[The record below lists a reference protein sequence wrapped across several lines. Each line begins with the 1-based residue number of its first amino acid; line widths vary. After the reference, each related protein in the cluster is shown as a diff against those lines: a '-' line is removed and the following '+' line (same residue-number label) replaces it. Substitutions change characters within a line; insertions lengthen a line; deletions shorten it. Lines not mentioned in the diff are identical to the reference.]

1 MPQIIEKKFFSSTDL
16 KNNTKNVLDTTNDL
30 WEVFILNNNKPKAV
44 IISIDR
50 YNSMNKYYIP
60 EVEPGEWEKQAIAEY
75 EKEKKEWTLQ
85 FIEGEEVFDF
95 LNKLK

>member
-44 IISIDR
+44 IISIER

-60 EVEPGEWEKQAIAEY
+60 EVEPDEWEKKAIAEH

-85 FIEGEEVFDF
+85 FIEWEEVFDF